1 MHMTNYISQFSPEVR
16 AFLADDA
23 WLVAETAY
31 NGKKNLAQESLF
43 TLCSGKMSS
52 RGAHEEGF
60 VAKTLPA
67 HYLHGVFDRSEAFQ
81 RELVNTPDWA
91 KLKMYHLR
99 EPISPETGIGVEE
112 YIRVLDLKNGL
123 LAKHYIHED
132 DEGRKTRVETIKY
145 LSRRHPRCGALRYY
159 ITPLNYSGI
168 IEFENQIDGTV
179 TNFLDYPRFRVKH
192 LNIREVYSLDGDG
205 IGILSETRDFLQAIA
220 TTAAVRLYD
229 LQGEAFPTSK
239 QYRPYGE
246 VACEFFDAHLQ
257 EGQTVVVDKFAAV
270 AAARDGF
277 DVRKVAR
284 NELEAALARG
294 FDDGLSG
301 NREAYAELWKNADL
315 IIEGDDKMQ
324 KAIRFNI
331 FHLMSTPNPNDNLTN
346 IGAKLLHGEEYGGH
360 AFWDTE
366 LFILPFFSLVF
377 PDQAKKLV
385 EYRYQLLPGA
395 KRNAIYRKGL
405 GARYP
410 WESADTGDEECPE
423 WTIEGDGTAYP
434 CTVAD
439 QELHVTADIIY
450 GGLQY
455 YRYTGD
461 QQYYEENLLE
471 MMAETARFWLS
482 RLEWNEQK
490 QVYELTGVT
499 GPDEW
504 HEDVANNYYTNFLAR
519 WNLET
524 AVKHLRA
531 FASAKASDFNHLAQ
545 KISLTDSEMDSW
557 LDAASKI
564 YLPAESGLLEE
575 FSGYFALRDVE
586 ITEFNE
592 RGMPVFPAELR
603 QYPRHE
609 NTIIKQADIVML
621 MFLFPDLFDKETQK
635 INYDWYEKRTLH
647 GSSLS
652 PSIHCL
658 MGLRTGDTHLAYQHL
673 ERSAYIDL
681 EDKHRNTREGLHAA
695 AAGGSWQSIVL
706 GFGGLSIR
714 EGSGLH
720 FAPQLPKHWSRLA
733 FRVYYQGMPLY
744 VEIDQET
751 VQVSSPVATDLTYH
765 VGEKVF
771 AVQAQEGV

>member
-1 MHMTNYISQFSPEVR
+1 MYKTRFTPEVQ
-16 AFLADDA
+16 AILSDDD
-23 WLVAETAY
+23 WLVSEESY
-31 NGKKNLAQESLF
+31 DGNKNLVTESLF

-60 VAKTLPA
+60 VRKTLPA

-81 RELVNTPDWA
+81 RELVNMPDWA
-91 KLKMYHLR
+91 KLKIYFLR
-99 EPISPETGIGVEE
+99 EPVSPETGKELSE
-112 YIRVLDLKNGL
+112 YTRVLDLKNGL

-132 DEGRKTRVETIKY
+132 EEGRRTRVETVKY
-145 LSRRHPRCGALRYY
+145 LSRRHPRCGAMRYY
-159 ITPLNYSGI
+159 VTPLNYAGI
-168 IEFENQIDGTV
+168 IEFENVIDATV
-179 TNFLDYPRFRVKH
+179 TNFMDYPRFRVKH
-192 LNIREVYSLDGDG
+192 LAIREVYSLDGDG
-205 IGILSETRDFLQAIA
+205 IGVLSETRDFLQAVA
-220 TTAAVRLYD
+220 SVAAVRLMD
-229 LQGEAFPTSK
+229 LTGEVFPTTR

-246 VACEFFDAHLQ
+246 VACEFFDAHLD

-277 DVRKVAR
+277 DVRKVALQ
-284 NELEAALARG
+284 ELEGALIRG
-294 FDDGLSG
+294 FEDGLQG
-301 NREAYAELWKNADL
+301 NREIYDELWDKADL
-315 IIEGDDKMQ
+315 VIDGDAKMQ
-324 KAIRFNI
+324 KALRFNI
-331 FHLMSTPNPNDNLTN
+331 FHLMSTPNPDDNLTN

-377 PDQAKKLV
+377 PEQAKKLV

-395 KRNAIYRKGL
+395 KRNAIYRNGL

-455 YRYTGD
+455 YHYTGD
-461 QQYYEENLLE
+461 VRYYEENLLE

-482 RLEWNEQK
+482 RLEWNEEL
-490 QVYELTGVT
+490 QVYELTEVT

-504 HEDVANNYYTNFLAR
+504 HEDVANNTYTNFLAK

-524 AVKHLRA
+524 AVQHLRA
-531 FASAKASDFNHLAQ
+531 FALAKTGDFKRLAD
-545 KISLTDSEMDSW
+545 KLALKDDELSEWSTV
-557 LDAASKI
+557 AAKI

-575 FSGYFALRDVE
+575 FSGYFELRDVP

-592 RGMPVFPAELR
+592 RGMPVFPHELR

-621 MFLFPDLFDKETQK
+621 MFLFPDLFDEETQK
-635 INYDWYEKRTLH
+635 INYDYYEKRTLH

-658 MGLRTGDTHLAYQHL
+658 MGLRTGDSHLAYEHL

-681 EDKHRNTREGLHAA
+681 EDKHKNTREGLHAA
-695 AAGGSWQSIVL
+695 AAAGSWQSVVL
-706 GFGGLSIR
+706 GFGGLRIQADGILR
-714 EGSGLH
+714 ID
-720 FAPQLPKHWSRLA
+720 PQLPSHWQKLG
-733 FRVYYQGMPLY
+733 FKVNYQGVPLL
-744 VEIDQET
+744 VEITHVD
-751 VQVSSPVATDLTYH
+751 VQVSSPIDTTMSYQ
-765 VGEKVF
+765 VGEETFPVKW
-771 AVQAQEGV
+771 GIKR